1 MVIVGFETVSGLN
14 KASLDIAVVFF
25 KVFIY
30 FYFFDGRRY
39 AYMIISHMNTY
50 VYSISINIFERLSRL
65 DLEIHKVSHQE
76 YIAVDRDVVSH

>member
-14 KASLDIAVVFF
+14 KASLDIAVVFL

-30 FYFFDGRRY
+30 FYFFDRRRY
-39 AYMIISHMNTY
+39 AY

-76 YIAVDRDVVSH
+76 YIVVDRDIVSH